1 MRKLFLLLCLTIFM
15 HSTVYATQGE
25 VYDIL
30 WYTLISRKWLLK
42 LNRGPSFFDIS
53 IVLIIIM
60 IY

>member
-42 LNRGPSFFDIS
+42 LNTWFNYNYDI
-53 IVLIIIM
+53 LAIIP
-60 IY
+60 